1 MAWPLTRI
9 GCTVG
14 FKLLLS
20 TNVTLANTPWG
31 HAHPTNTIWLQMVLA
46 AGSMLWKHWTF
57 WKPGKANPNYNLM
70 GEKKG
75 FIGSRSQRVN
85 CDPQVPRP
93 CPPNIT
99 SQNRQGEQDG
109 RKLQVRFY
117 LKKTAAGSLDPCSL
131 VSPEKPTSQH
141 AMLAKRVQLSTEWG
155 YKQTSPSSMARGIT
169 LSTYSGTLRF

>member
-1 MAWPLTRI
+1 MDFINTSRRTSEIQVPSELTPRKQGTTFSLSIQERLAWPLTRI

-14 FKLLLS
+14 FKLLS
-20 TNVTLANTPWG
+20 TNVTLANTPWS

-75 FIGSRSQRVN
+75 FMGSRSQRVN

-99 SQNRQGEQDG
+99 SQNRQGE
-109 RKLQVRFY
+109 
-117 LKKTAAGSLDPCSL
+117 
-131 VSPEKPTSQH
+131 
-141 AMLAKRVQLSTEWG
+141 
-155 YKQTSPSSMARGIT
+155 
-169 LSTYSGTLRF
+169 